1 MGLSNFAPS
10 NDDDSTN
17 KPTGSGG
24 GSGAPNITIVGS
36 STPSVPYHNH
46 TITGGSDI
54 DDMLIN
60 YNEEYKSSAPA
71 LFRDEIVTQT
81 MSIISSSRKPNALL
95 VGPAGVGKTAI
106 VEEIARRI
114 ANQEASVPPQL
125 GNTTIYELPIATL
138 VAGAGIVGELENR
151 ITEIIKFAQD
161 PGNDALLFIDEIHII
176 TDDSNPTYSK
186 IAQILKPALARG
198 YLRVIAATTTG
209 EAKRLDDDPAFKRRF
224 SSVIVDE
231 LTSEQTRSI
240 LDVVL
245 PGMLTHYENK
255 VSVAPDVLDDIVT
268 TADRLMSTGHRPD
281 TAITLLDR
289 ALSHSVISHH
299 AAIQE
304 AFASGNASYAQMLQQ
319 IVQIPL
325 TSKRLNTIAMRLV
338 TGQSQPPQLD
348 VKTLEHELSRLKGQ
362 ENVLPRIVDALRRRE
377 LGIFPQ
383 TRPTSWLF
391 AGASGVG
398 KSETAK
404 IIAKMVTGQKPIL
417 LNMAEFHDAHT
428 INRIIG
434 SPSGYV
440 GSDSA
445 RERPFDTLASNPYRV
460 IVLDEFEKA
469 HMSVQRLFLSALDT
483 GEIQMANGPAVDL
496 SRCIVIATTNAGR
509 QKLSGSRMGFGEEK
523 NTLSKQSLAKE
534 LQKSFDAELLG
545 RFNDLIAFMPLGA
558 NEYAE
563 ILRDEYDRQV
573 ARICA
578 ENPGMSFDPIDDGTI
593 ARLVEETWL
602 VDQGARPAIRSIRS
616 FIEDSLLSSATN

>member
-1 MGLSNFAPS
+1 MGLSNF
-10 NDDDSTN
+10 T
-17 KPTGSGG
+17 PTDIGGG
-24 GSGAPNITIVGS
+24 GSGS
-36 STPSVPYHNH
+36 SGPSVPLSALFGP
-46 TITGGSDI
+46 TLTGGSDI
-54 DDMLIN
+54 NDMLIN
-60 YNEEYKSSAPA
+60 YNETYKSATPA

-114 ANQEASVPPQL
+114 ANKEASVPPQL
-125 GNTTIYELPIATL
+125 ANTTIYELPIATL
-138 VAGAGIVGELENR
+138 VAGAGIVGDLENR

-161 PGNDALLFIDEIHII
+161 ANNDALLFIDEIHLIA
-176 TDDSNPTYSK
+176 DSNNTTYAK
-186 IAQILKPALARG
+186 IAQILKPAMARG
-198 YLRVIAATTTG
+198 YIRVIAATTMG
-209 EAKRLDDDPAFKRRF
+209 EAKKLDDDPAFKRRF

-231 LTSEQTRSI
+231 LTREQTRDI
-240 LDVVL
+240 LDIVL
-245 PGMLTHYENK
+245 PGMLTHYQNK
-255 VSVAPDVLDDIVT
+255 VTVAPDVLDEIVM

-304 AFASGNASYAQMLQQ
+304 ALASGNTTSAQMLQQ
-319 IVQIPL
+319 ITHIPL
-325 TSKRLNTIAMRLV
+325 TAKRLNTIAMLLV
-338 TGQSQPPQLD
+338 TGQSQPPHLD
-348 VKTLEHELSRLKGQ
+348 VTALQTELSRLRGQ
-362 ENVLPRIVDALRRRE
+362 EEVLPRIVDALRRRE
-377 LGIFPQ
+377 LNIFPS

-398 KSETAK
+398 KSETAT
-404 IIAKMVTGQKPIL
+404 IISSMVTGQKPII
-417 LNMAEFHDAHT
+417 LNMAEYHDSAS

-434 SPSGYV
+434 SPTGYV

-445 RERPFDTLASNPYRV
+445 KERPFDTLASNPYRV

-469 HMSVQRLFLSALDT
+469 DMSVQRLFLSALDT

-509 QKLSGSRMGFGEEK
+509 QKLSGSQMGFGDHK
-523 NTLSKQSLAKE
+523 HSVSKQSLTKE

-545 RFNDLIAFMPLGA
+545 RFDDLIAFMPLNA
-558 NEYAE
+558 DDYAQ

-578 ENPGMSFDPIDDGTI
+578 ERPDLGFDPIDDDTI
-593 ARLVEETWL
+593 AQLVDETWL
-602 VDQGARPAIRSIRS
+602 VDQGARPAIRAIRAL
-616 FIEDSLLSSATN
+616 IEDMLLAQVVNS

>member
-1 MGLSNFAPS
+1 MGLSNFTPTDIGGGS
-10 NDDDSTN
+10 NS
-17 KPTGSGG
+17 GSGG
-24 GSGAPNITIVGS
+24 PSIPLS
-36 STPSVPYHNH
+36 SLLNPTL
-46 TITGGSDI
+46 TGGSDI
-54 DDMLIN
+54 NDMLIN
-60 YNEEYKSSAPA
+60 YNETYKSATPA

-114 ANQEASVPPQL
+114 ANKEASVPPQL
-125 GNTTIYELPIATL
+125 ANTTIYELPIATL
-138 VAGAGIVGELENR
+138 VAGAGVVGDLENR

-161 PGNDALLFIDEIHII
+161 ANNDALLFIDEIHLIA
-176 TDDSNPTYSK
+176 DSNNTTYAK
-186 IAQILKPALARG
+186 IAQILKPAMARG
-198 YLRVIAATTTG
+198 YIRVIAATTMG
-209 EAKRLDDDPAFKRRF
+209 EAKKLDDDPAFKRRF

-231 LTSEQTRSI
+231 LTREQTRQI
-240 LDVVL
+240 LDIVL
-245 PGMLTHYENK
+245 PGMLGHYQNK
-255 VSVAPDVLDDIVT
+255 VTVAPDVLDEIVM

-304 AFASGNASYAQMLQQ
+304 ALASGNTTSAQMLQQ
-319 IVQIPL
+319 ITHIPL
-325 TSKRLNTIAMRLV
+325 TAKRLNTIAMLLV
-338 TGQSQPPQLD
+338 TGQSQPPHLD
-348 VKTLEHELSRLKGQ
+348 AQALQTELSRLRGQ
-362 ENVLPRIVDALRRRE
+362 EEVLPRIVDALRRRE
-377 LGIFPQ
+377 LNIFPS

-398 KSETAK
+398 KSETAT
-404 IIAKMVTGQKPIL
+404 IISSMVTGQKPII
-417 LNMAEFHDAHT
+417 LNMAEYHDSAS

-434 SPSGYV
+434 SPTGYV

-445 RERPFDTLASNPYRV
+445 KERPFDTLASNPYRV

-469 HMSVQRLFLSALDT
+469 DMSVQRLFLSALDT

-509 QKLSGSRMGFGEEK
+509 QKLSGSQMGFGDHK
-523 NTLSKQSLAKE
+523 HSMSKQSLTKE

-545 RFNDLIAFMPLGA
+545 RFDDLIAFMPLGA
-558 NEYAE
+558 DDYAQ

-573 ARICA
+573 KRICA
-578 ENPGMSFDPIDDGTI
+578 ERPDLSFDAIDDDTI
-593 ARLVEETWL
+593 ARLVDETWL
-602 VDQGARPAIRSIRS
+602 VDQGARPAIRAIRAL
-616 FIEDSLLSSATN
+616 IEDMLLTQAANS

>member
-1 MGLSNFAPS
+1 MGLSNF
-10 NDDDSTN
+10 T
-17 KPTGSGG
+17 PTDIGGG
-24 GSGAPNITIVGS
+24 GSGS
-36 STPSVPYHNH
+36 SGPSVPLSALFGP
-46 TITGGSDI
+46 TLTGGSDI
-54 DDMLIN
+54 NDMLIN
-60 YNEEYKSSAPA
+60 YNETYKSATPA

-114 ANQEASVPPQL
+114 ANKEASVPPQL
-125 GNTTIYELPIATL
+125 ANTTIYELPIATL
-138 VAGAGIVGELENR
+138 VAGAGVVGDLENR

-161 PGNDALLFIDEIHII
+161 ANNDALLFIDEIHLIA
-176 TDDSNPTYSK
+176 DSNNTTYVK
-186 IAQILKPALARG
+186 IAQILKPAMARG
-198 YLRVIAATTTG
+198 YIRVIAATTMG
-209 EAKRLDDDPAFKRRF
+209 EAKKLDDDPAFKRRF

-231 LTSEQTRSI
+231 LTREQTRDI
-240 LDVVL
+240 LDIVL
-245 PGMLTHYENK
+245 PGMLGHYQNK
-255 VSVAPDVLDDIVT
+255 VTVAPDVLDEIVM

-304 AFASGNASYAQMLQQ
+304 ALASGNTTSAQMLQQ
-319 IVQIPL
+319 ITHIPL
-325 TSKRLNTIAMRLV
+325 TAKRLNTIAMLLV
-338 TGQSQPPQLD
+338 TGQSQPPHLD
-348 VKTLEHELSRLKGQ
+348 AQALQTELSRLRGQ
-362 ENVLPRIVDALRRRE
+362 EEVLPRIVDALRRRE
-377 LGIFPQ
+377 LNIFPS

-398 KSETAK
+398 KSETAT
-404 IIAKMVTGQKPIL
+404 IISSMVTGQKPII
-417 LNMAEFHDAHT
+417 LNMAEYHDSAS

-434 SPSGYV
+434 SPTGYV

-445 RERPFDTLASNPYRV
+445 KERPFDTLASNPYRV

-469 HMSVQRLFLSALDT
+469 DMSVQRLFLSALDT

-509 QKLSGSRMGFGEEK
+509 QKLSGSQMGFGDHK
-523 NTLSKQSLAKE
+523 HSVSKQSLTKE

-545 RFNDLIAFMPLGA
+545 RFDDLIAFMPLGA
-558 NEYAE
+558 DDYAQ

-573 ARICA
+573 KRICT
-578 ENPGMSFDPIDDGTI
+578 ERPDLNFDPIDDDTI
-593 ARLVEETWL
+593 ARLVDETWL
-602 VDQGARPAIRSIRS
+602 VDQGARPAIRAIRAL
-616 FIEDSLLSSATN
+616 IEDMLLAQAANS

>member
-1 MGLSNFAPS
+1 MGLSNFTPTDIGGGS
-10 NDDDSTN
+10 NS
-17 KPTGSGG
+17 GSGG
-24 GSGAPNITIVGS
+24 PSIPLS
-36 STPSVPYHNH
+36 SLLNPTL
-46 TITGGSDI
+46 TGGSDI
-54 DDMLIN
+54 NDMLIN
-60 YNEEYKSSAPA
+60 YNETYKSATPA

-114 ANQEASVPPQL
+114 ANKEASVPPQL
-125 GNTTIYELPIATL
+125 ANTTIYELPIATL
-138 VAGAGIVGELENR
+138 VAGAGVVGDLENR

-161 PGNDALLFIDEIHII
+161 ANNDALLFIDEIHLIA
-176 TDDSNPTYSK
+176 DSNNTTYAK
-186 IAQILKPALARG
+186 IAQILKPAMARG
-198 YLRVIAATTTG
+198 YIRVIAATTMG
-209 EAKRLDDDPAFKRRF
+209 EAKKLDDDPAFKRRF

-231 LTSEQTRSI
+231 LTREQTRQI
-240 LDVVL
+240 LDIVL
-245 PGMLTHYENK
+245 PGMLGHYQNK
-255 VSVAPDVLDDIVT
+255 VTVAPDVLDEIVM

-304 AFASGNASYAQMLQQ
+304 ALASGNTTSAQMLQQ
-319 IVQIPL
+319 ITHIPL
-325 TSKRLNTIAMRLV
+325 TAKRLNTIAMLLV
-338 TGQSQPPQLD
+338 TGQSQPPHLD
-348 VKTLEHELSRLKGQ
+348 AQALQTELSRLRGQ
-362 ENVLPRIVDALRRRE
+362 EEVLPRIVDALRRRE
-377 LGIFPQ
+377 LNIFPS

-398 KSETAK
+398 KSETAT
-404 IIAKMVTGQKPIL
+404 IISSMVTGQKPII
-417 LNMAEFHDAHT
+417 LNMAEYHDSAS

-434 SPSGYV
+434 SPTGYV

-445 RERPFDTLASNPYRV
+445 KERPFDTLASNPYRV

-469 HMSVQRLFLSALDT
+469 DMSVQRLFLSALDT

-509 QKLSGSRMGFGEEK
+509 QKLSGSQMGFGDHK
-523 NTLSKQSLAKE
+523 HSVSKQSLTKE

-545 RFNDLIAFMPLGA
+545 RFDDLIAFMPLGA
-558 NEYAE
+558 DDYAQ

-573 ARICA
+573 KRICT
-578 ENPGMSFDPIDDGTI
+578 ERPDLSFDAIDDDTI
-593 ARLVEETWL
+593 ARLVDETWL
-602 VDQGARPAIRSIRS
+602 VDQGARPAIRAIRAL
-616 FIEDSLLSSATN
+616 IEDMLLAQATN

>member
-1 MGLSNFAPS
+1 MGLSNF
-10 NDDDSTN
+10 T
-17 KPTGSGG
+17 PTDIGG
-24 GSGAPNITIVGS
+24 GSGS
-36 STPSVPYHNH
+36 SGPSVPLSALFGP
-46 TITGGSDI
+46 TLTGGSDI
-54 DDMLIN
+54 NDMLIN
-60 YNEEYKSSAPA
+60 YNETYKSATPA

-114 ANQEASVPPQL
+114 ANKEASVPPQL
-125 GNTTIYELPIATL
+125 ANTTIYELPIATL
-138 VAGAGIVGELENR
+138 VAGAGVVGDLENR

-161 PGNDALLFIDEIHII
+161 ANNDALLFIDEIHLIA
-176 TDDSNPTYSK
+176 DSNNTTYAK
-186 IAQILKPALARG
+186 IAQILKPAMARG
-198 YLRVIAATTTG
+198 YIRVIAATTMG
-209 EAKRLDDDPAFKRRF
+209 EAKKLDDDPAFKRRF

-231 LTSEQTRSI
+231 LTREQTRDI
-240 LDVVL
+240 LDIVL
-245 PGMLTHYENK
+245 PGMLGHYQNK
-255 VSVAPDVLDDIVT
+255 VTVAPDVLDEIVM

-304 AFASGNASYAQMLQQ
+304 ALASGNTTSAQMLQQ
-319 IVQIPL
+319 ITHIPL
-325 TSKRLNTIAMRLV
+325 TAKRLNTIAMLLV
-338 TGQSQPPQLD
+338 TGQSQPPHLD
-348 VKTLEHELSRLKGQ
+348 VTALQTELSRLRGQ
-362 ENVLPRIVDALRRRE
+362 EEVLPRIVDALRRRE
-377 LGIFPQ
+377 LNIFPS

-398 KSETAK
+398 KSETAT
-404 IIAKMVTGQKPIL
+404 IISSMVTGQKPII
-417 LNMAEFHDAHT
+417 LNMAEYHDSAS

-434 SPSGYV
+434 SPTGYV

-445 RERPFDTLASNPYRV
+445 KERPFDTLASNPYRV

-469 HMSVQRLFLSALDT
+469 DMSVQRLFLSALDT

-509 QKLSGSRMGFGEEK
+509 QKLSGSQMGFGDHK
-523 NTLSKQSLAKE
+523 HSMSKQSLTKE

-545 RFNDLIAFMPLGA
+545 RFDDLIAFMPLGA
-558 NEYAE
+558 DDYAQ

-573 ARICA
+573 KRICA
-578 ENPGMSFDPIDDGTI
+578 ERPDLSFDPIDDDTI
-593 ARLVEETWL
+593 ARLVDETWL
-602 VDQGARPAIRSIRS
+602 VDQGARPAIRAIRAL
-616 FIEDSLLSSATN
+616 IEDMMLAQAANS

>member
-1 MGLSNFAPS
+1 MGLSNF
-10 NDDDSTN
+10 T
-17 KPTGSGG
+17 PTDIGG
-24 GSGAPNITIVGS
+24 GSGS
-36 STPSVPYHNH
+36 SGGPSIPLSALLGP
-46 TITGGSDI
+46 TLTGGSDI
-54 DDMLIN
+54 NDMLIN
-60 YNEEYKSSAPA
+60 YNETYKSATPA

-114 ANQEASVPPQL
+114 ANKEASVPPQL
-125 GNTTIYELPIATL
+125 ANTTIYELPIATL
-138 VAGAGIVGELENR
+138 VAGAGVVGDLENR

-161 PGNDALLFIDEIHII
+161 ANNDALLFIDEIHLIA
-176 TDDSNPTYSK
+176 DSNNTTYAK
-186 IAQILKPALARG
+186 IAQILKPAMARG
-198 YLRVIAATTTG
+198 YIRVIAATTMG
-209 EAKRLDDDPAFKRRF
+209 EAKKLDDDPAFKRRF

-231 LTSEQTRSI
+231 LTREQTREI
-240 LDVVL
+240 LDIVL
-245 PGMLTHYENK
+245 PGMLTHYQNK
-255 VSVAPDVLDDIVT
+255 VTVAPDVLDEIVM

-304 AFASGNASYAQMLQQ
+304 ALASGNTTSAQMLQQ
-319 IVQIPL
+319 ITHIPL
-325 TSKRLNTIAMRLV
+325 TAKRLNTIAMLLV
-338 TGQSQPPQLD
+338 TGQSQPPHLD
-348 VKTLEHELSRLKGQ
+348 VTALQTELSRLRGQ
-362 ENVLPRIVDALRRRE
+362 EEVLPRIVDALRRRE
-377 LGIFPQ
+377 LNIFPS

-398 KSETAK
+398 KSETAT
-404 IIAKMVTGQKPIL
+404 IISSMVTRQKPII
-417 LNMAEFHDAHT
+417 LNMAEYHDSAS

-434 SPSGYV
+434 SPTGYV

-445 RERPFDTLASNPYRV
+445 KERPFDTLASNPYRV

-469 HMSVQRLFLSALDT
+469 DMSVQRLFLSALDT

-509 QKLSGSRMGFGEEK
+509 QKLSGSQMGFGDHK
-523 NTLSKQSLAKE
+523 HSMSKQSLTKE

-545 RFNDLIAFMPLGA
+545 RFDDLIAFMPLGA
-558 NEYAE
+558 DDYAQ

-573 ARICA
+573 KRIRA
-578 ENPGMSFDPIDDGTI
+578 ERPDLSFDAIDDDTI
-593 ARLVEETWL
+593 AQLVDETWL
-602 VDQGARPAIRSIRS
+602 VDQGARPAIRAIRAL
-616 FIEDSLLSSATN
+616 IEDMLLAQAANS

>member
-1 MGLSNFAPS
+1 MGLSNF
-10 NDDDSTN
+10 T
-17 KPTGSGG
+17 PTDIGGG
-24 GSGAPNITIVGS
+24 GSGS
-36 STPSVPYHNH
+36 SGPSVPLSALFGP
-46 TITGGSDI
+46 TLTGGSDI
-54 DDMLIN
+54 NDMLIN
-60 YNEEYKSSAPA
+60 YNETYKSATPA

-114 ANQEASVPPQL
+114 ANKEASVPPQL
-125 GNTTIYELPIATL
+125 ANTTIYELPIATL
-138 VAGAGIVGELENR
+138 VAGAGVVGDLENR

-161 PGNDALLFIDEIHII
+161 ANNDALLFIDEIHLIA
-176 TDDSNPTYSK
+176 DSNNTTYAK
-186 IAQILKPALARG
+186 IAQILKPAMARG
-198 YLRVIAATTTG
+198 YIRVIAATTMG
-209 EAKRLDDDPAFKRRF
+209 EAKKLDDDPAFKRRF

-231 LTSEQTRSI
+231 LTREQTRDI
-240 LDVVL
+240 LDIVL
-245 PGMLTHYENK
+245 PGMLTHYQNK
-255 VSVAPDVLDDIVT
+255 VTVAPDVLDEIVM

-304 AFASGNASYAQMLQQ
+304 ALASGNTTSAQMLQQ
-319 IVQIPL
+319 ITHIPL
-325 TSKRLNTIAMRLV
+325 TAKRLNTIAMLLV
-338 TGQSQPPQLD
+338 TGQSQPPHLD
-348 VKTLEHELSRLKGQ
+348 VTALQTELSRLRGQ
-362 ENVLPRIVDALRRRE
+362 EEVLPRIVDALRRRE
-377 LGIFPQ
+377 LNIFPS

-398 KSETAK
+398 KSETAT
-404 IIAKMVTGQKPIL
+404 IISSMVTGQKPII
-417 LNMAEFHDAHT
+417 LNMAEYHDSAS

-434 SPSGYV
+434 SPTGYV

-445 RERPFDTLASNPYRV
+445 KERPFDTLASNPYRV

-469 HMSVQRLFLSALDT
+469 DMSVQRLFLSALDT

-509 QKLSGSRMGFGEEK
+509 QKLSGSQMGFGDHK
-523 NTLSKQSLAKE
+523 HSVSKQSLTKE

-545 RFNDLIAFMPLGA
+545 RFDDLIAFMPLGA
-558 NEYAE
+558 DDYAQ

-573 ARICA
+573 KRICT
-578 ENPGMSFDPIDDGTI
+578 ERPDLSFDAIDDDTI
-593 ARLVEETWL
+593 NRLVDQTWL
-602 VDQGARPAIRSIRS
+602 VDQGARPAIRAIRAL
-616 FIEDSLLSSATN
+616 IEDMLLAQTANS

>member
-1 MGLSNFAPS
+1 MGLSNF
-10 NDDDSTN
+10 T
-17 KPTGSGG
+17 PTDIGGG
-24 GSGAPNITIVGS
+24 GSGS
-36 STPSVPYHNH
+36 SGPSVPLSALFGP
-46 TITGGSDI
+46 TLTGGSDI
-54 DDMLIN
+54 NDMLID
-60 YNEEYKSSAPA
+60 YNETYKSATPA

-114 ANQEASVPPQL
+114 ANKEASVPPQL
-125 GNTTIYELPIATL
+125 ANTTIYELPIATL
-138 VAGAGIVGELENR
+138 VAGAGVVGDLENR

-161 PGNDALLFIDEIHII
+161 ANNDALLFIDEIHLIA
-176 TDDSNPTYSK
+176 DSNNTTYAK
-186 IAQILKPALARG
+186 IAQILKPAMARG
-198 YLRVIAATTTG
+198 YIRVIAATTMG
-209 EAKRLDDDPAFKRRF
+209 EAKKLDDDPAFKRRF

-231 LTSEQTRSI
+231 LTREQTREI
-240 LDVVL
+240 LDIVL
-245 PGMLTHYENK
+245 PGMLSHYQNK
-255 VSVAPDVLDDIVT
+255 VTVAPDVLDDIVM

-304 AFASGNASYAQMLQQ
+304 ALASGNTTSAQMLQQ
-319 IVQIPL
+319 ITHIPL
-325 TSKRLNTIAMRLV
+325 TAKRLNTIAMLLV
-338 TGQSQPPQLD
+338 TGQSQPPHLD
-348 VKTLEHELSRLKGQ
+348 VQALQTELSRLRGQ
-362 ENVLPRIVDALRRRE
+362 EEVLPRIVDALRRRE
-377 LGIFPQ
+377 LNIFPS

-398 KSETAK
+398 KSETAT
-404 IIAKMVTGQKPIL
+404 IISSMVTGQKPII
-417 LNMAEFHDAHT
+417 LNMAEYHDSAS

-434 SPSGYV
+434 SPTGYV

-445 RERPFDTLASNPYRV
+445 KERPFDTLASNPYRV

-469 HMSVQRLFLSALDT
+469 DMSVQRLFLSALDT

-509 QKLSGSRMGFGEEK
+509 QKLSGSQMGFGDHK
-523 NTLSKQSLAKE
+523 HSVSKQSLTKE

-545 RFNDLIAFMPLGA
+545 RFDDLIAFMPLGA
-558 NEYAE
+558 DDYAQ

-578 ENPGMSFDPIDDGTI
+578 ERPDLSFDPIDDDTI
-593 ARLVEETWL
+593 ARLVDETWL
-602 VDQGARPAIRSIRS
+602 VDQGARPAIRAIRAL
-616 FIEDSLLSSATN
+616 IEDMLLAQAANS

>member
-1 MGLSNFAPS
+1 MGLSNFTPTDIGGGS
-10 NDDDSTN
+10 NS
-17 KPTGSGG
+17 GSGG
-24 GSGAPNITIVGS
+24 PSIPLS
-36 STPSVPYHNH
+36 SLLNPTL
-46 TITGGSDI
+46 TGGSDI
-54 DDMLIN
+54 NDMLIN
-60 YNEEYKSSAPA
+60 YNETYKSATPA

-114 ANQEASVPPQL
+114 ANKEASVPPQL
-125 GNTTIYELPIATL
+125 ANTTIYELPIATL
-138 VAGAGIVGELENR
+138 VAGAGVVGDLENR

-161 PGNDALLFIDEIHII
+161 ANNDALLFIDEIHLIA
-176 TDDSNPTYSK
+176 DSNNTTYAK
-186 IAQILKPALARG
+186 IAQILKPAMARG
-198 YLRVIAATTTG
+198 YIRVIAATTMG
-209 EAKRLDDDPAFKRRF
+209 EAKKLDDDPAFKRRF

-231 LTSEQTRSI
+231 LTREQTRQI
-240 LDVVL
+240 LDIVL
-245 PGMLTHYENK
+245 PGMLGHYQNK
-255 VSVAPDVLDDIVT
+255 VTVAPDVLDEIVM

-304 AFASGNASYAQMLQQ
+304 ALASGNTTSAQMLQQ
-319 IVQIPL
+319 ITHIPL
-325 TSKRLNTIAMRLV
+325 TAKRLNTIAMLLI
-338 TGQSQPPQLD
+338 TGQSQPPHLD
-348 VKTLEHELSRLKGQ
+348 VTALQTELSRLRGQ
-362 ENVLPRIVDALRRRE
+362 EEVLPRIVDALRRRE
-377 LGIFPQ
+377 LNIFPS

-398 KSETAK
+398 KSETAT
-404 IIAKMVTGQKPIL
+404 IISSMVTGQKPII
-417 LNMAEFHDAHT
+417 LNMAEYHDSAS

-434 SPSGYV
+434 SPTGYV

-445 RERPFDTLASNPYRV
+445 KERPFDTLASNPYRV

-469 HMSVQRLFLSALDT
+469 DMSVQRLFLSALDT

-509 QKLSGSRMGFGEEK
+509 QKLSGSQMGFGDHK
-523 NTLSKQSLAKE
+523 HSMSKQSLTKE

-545 RFNDLIAFMPLGA
+545 RFDDLIAFMPLGA
-558 NEYAE
+558 DDYAQ

-573 ARICA
+573 KRICT
-578 ENPGMSFDPIDDGTI
+578 ERPDLSFDPIDDDTI
-593 ARLVEETWL
+593 NRLVDETWL
-602 VDQGARPAIRSIRS
+602 VDQGARPAIRAIRAL
-616 FIEDSLLSSATN
+616 IEDMLLAQAANS

>member
-1 MGLSNFAPS
+1 MGLSNF
-10 NDDDSTN
+10 T
-17 KPTGSGG
+17 PTDIGGG
-24 GSGAPNITIVGS
+24 GSGS
-36 STPSVPYHNH
+36 SGPSVPLSALFGPLL
-46 TITGGSDI
+46 TGGSDI
-54 DDMLIN
+54 NDMLIN
-60 YNEEYKSSAPA
+60 YNETYKSATPA

-114 ANQEASVPPQL
+114 ANKEASVPPQL
-125 GNTTIYELPIATL
+125 ANTTIYELPIATL
-138 VAGAGIVGELENR
+138 VAGAGVVGDLENR

-161 PGNDALLFIDEIHII
+161 ANNDALLFIDEIHLIA
-176 TDDSNPTYSK
+176 DSNNTTYAK
-186 IAQILKPALARG
+186 IAQILKPAMARG
-198 YLRVIAATTTG
+198 YIRVIAATTMG
-209 EAKRLDDDPAFKRRF
+209 EAKKLDDDPAFKRRF

-231 LTSEQTRSI
+231 LTREQTRDI
-240 LDVVL
+240 LDIVL
-245 PGMLTHYENK
+245 PGMLTHYQNK
-255 VSVAPDVLDDIVT
+255 VTVAPDVLDDIVM

-304 AFASGNASYAQMLQQ
+304 ALASGNTTSAQMLQQ
-319 IVQIPL
+319 ITHIPL
-325 TSKRLNTIAMRLV
+325 TAKRLNTIAMLLV
-338 TGQSQPPQLD
+338 TGQSQPPHLD
-348 VKTLEHELSRLKGQ
+348 VTALQTELSRLRGQ
-362 ENVLPRIVDALRRRE
+362 EEVLPRIVDALRRRE
-377 LGIFPQ
+377 LNIFPS

-398 KSETAK
+398 KSETAT
-404 IIAKMVTGQKPIL
+404 IISSMVTGQKPII
-417 LNMAEFHDAHT
+417 LNMAEYHDSAS

-434 SPSGYV
+434 SPTGYV

-445 RERPFDTLASNPYRV
+445 KERPFDTLASNPYRV

-469 HMSVQRLFLSALDT
+469 DMSVQRLFLSALDT

-509 QKLSGSRMGFGEEK
+509 QKLSGSQMGFGDHK
-523 NTLSKQSLAKE
+523 HSVSKQSLTKE

-545 RFNDLIAFMPLGA
+545 RFDDLIAFMPLGA
-558 NEYAE
+558 DDYAQ

-573 ARICA
+573 KRICA
-578 ENPGMSFDPIDDGTI
+578 ERPDLSFDPIDDDTI
-593 ARLVEETWL
+593 ARLVDETWL
-602 VDQGARPAIRSIRS
+602 VDQGARPAIRAIRAL
-616 FIEDSLLSSATN
+616 IEDMLLAQAANS

>member
-1 MGLSNFAPS
+1 MGLSNFTPTDIGGGS
-10 NDDDSTN
+10 NS
-17 KPTGSGG
+17 GSGG
-24 GSGAPNITIVGS
+24 PSIPLSSLPNPTL
-36 STPSVPYHNH
+36 
-46 TITGGSDI
+46 TGGSDI
-54 DDMLIN
+54 NDMLIN
-60 YNEEYKSSAPA
+60 YNETYKSATPA

-114 ANQEASVPPQL
+114 ANKEASVPPQL
-125 GNTTIYELPIATL
+125 ANTTIYELPIATL
-138 VAGAGIVGELENR
+138 VAGAGVVGDLENR

-161 PGNDALLFIDEIHII
+161 ANNDALLFIDEIHLIA
-176 TDDSNPTYSK
+176 DSNNTTYAK
-186 IAQILKPALARG
+186 IAQILKPAMARG
-198 YLRVIAATTTG
+198 YIRVIAATTMG
-209 EAKRLDDDPAFKRRF
+209 EAKKLDDDPAFKRRF

-231 LTSEQTRSI
+231 LTREQTRDI
-240 LDVVL
+240 LDIVL
-245 PGMLTHYENK
+245 PGMLGHYQNK
-255 VSVAPDVLDDIVT
+255 VTVAPDVLDEIVM

-304 AFASGNASYAQMLQQ
+304 ALASGNTTSAQMLQQ
-319 IVQIPL
+319 ITHIPL
-325 TSKRLNTIAMRLV
+325 TAKRLNTIAMLLV
-338 TGQSQPPQLD
+338 TGQSQPPHLD
-348 VKTLEHELSRLKGQ
+348 VTALQTELSRLRGQ
-362 ENVLPRIVDALRRRE
+362 EEVLPRIVDALRRRE
-377 LGIFPQ
+377 LNIFPS

-398 KSETAK
+398 KSETAT
-404 IIAKMVTGQKPIL
+404 IISSMVTGQKPII
-417 LNMAEFHDAHT
+417 LNMAEYHDSAS

-434 SPSGYV
+434 SPTGYV

-445 RERPFDTLASNPYRV
+445 KERPFDTLASNPYRV

-469 HMSVQRLFLSALDT
+469 DMSVQRLFLSALDT

-509 QKLSGSRMGFGEEK
+509 QKLSGSQMGFGDHK
-523 NTLSKQSLAKE
+523 HSMSKQSLTKE

-545 RFNDLIAFMPLGA
+545 RFDDLIAFMPLGA
-558 NEYAE
+558 DDYAQ

-573 ARICA
+573 KRICA
-578 ENPGMSFDPIDDGTI
+578 ERPDLSFDQIDDDTI
-593 ARLVEETWL
+593 ARLVDETWL
-602 VDQGARPAIRSIRS
+602 VDQGARPAIRAIRAL
-616 FIEDSLLSSATN
+616 IEDTLLAQAAN

>member
-1 MGLSNFAPS
+1 MGLSNF
-10 NDDDSTN
+10 T
-17 KPTGSGG
+17 PTDIGGG
-24 GSGAPNITIVGS
+24 GSGS
-36 STPSVPYHNH
+36 SGPSVPLSALFGP
-46 TITGGSDI
+46 TLTGGSDI
-54 DDMLIN
+54 NDMLIN
-60 YNEEYKSSAPA
+60 YNETYKSATPA

-114 ANQEASVPPQL
+114 ANKEASVPPQL
-125 GNTTIYELPIATL
+125 ANTTIYELPIATL
-138 VAGAGIVGELENR
+138 VAGAGVVGDLENR

-161 PGNDALLFIDEIHII
+161 ANNDALLFIDEIHLIA
-176 TDDSNPTYSK
+176 DSNNTTYAK
-186 IAQILKPALARG
+186 IAQILKPAMARG
-198 YLRVIAATTTG
+198 YIRVIAATTMG
-209 EAKRLDDDPAFKRRF
+209 EAKKLDDDPAFKRRF

-231 LTSEQTRSI
+231 LTREQTRQI
-240 LDVVL
+240 LDIVL
-245 PGMLTHYENK
+245 PGMLGHYQNK
-255 VSVAPDVLDDIVT
+255 VTVAPDVLDDIVM

-304 AFASGNASYAQMLQQ
+304 ALASGNTTSAQMLQQ
-319 IVQIPL
+319 ITHIPL
-325 TSKRLNTIAMRLV
+325 TAKRLNTIAMLLV
-338 TGQSQPPQLD
+338 TGQSQPPHLD
-348 VKTLEHELSRLKGQ
+348 ATALQTELSRLRGQ
-362 ENVLPRIVDALRRRE
+362 EEVLPRIVDALRRRE
-377 LGIFPQ
+377 LNIFPS

-398 KSETAK
+398 KSETAT
-404 IIAKMVTGQKPIL
+404 IISSMVTGQKPII
-417 LNMAEFHDAHT
+417 LNMAEYHDSAS

-434 SPSGYV
+434 SPTGYV

-445 RERPFDTLASNPYRV
+445 KERPFDTLASNPYRV

-469 HMSVQRLFLSALDT
+469 DMSVQRLFLSALDT

-509 QKLSGSRMGFGEEK
+509 QKLSGSQMGFGDHK
-523 NTLSKQSLAKE
+523 HSMSKQSLTKE

-545 RFNDLIAFMPLGA
+545 RFDDLIAFMPLGA
-558 NEYAE
+558 DDYAQ
-563 ILRDEYDRQV
+563 ILRDEYNRQV

-578 ENPGMSFDPIDDGTI
+578 ERPDLSFDPIDDDTI
-593 ARLVEETWL
+593 ARLVDETWL
-602 VDQGARPAIRSIRS
+602 VDQGARPAIRAIRAL
-616 FIEDSLLSSATN
+616 IEDMLLNGATN

>member
-1 MGLSNFAPS
+1 MGLSNF
-10 NDDDSTN
+10 T
-17 KPTGSGG
+17 PTDIGGG
-24 GSGAPNITIVGS
+24 GSGS
-36 STPSVPYHNH
+36 SGPSVPLSALFGP
-46 TITGGSDI
+46 TLTGGSDI
-54 DDMLIN
+54 NDMLIN
-60 YNEEYKSSAPA
+60 YNETYKSATPA

-125 GNTTIYELPIATL
+125 ANTTIYELPIATL
-138 VAGAGIVGELENR
+138 VAGAGVVGDLENR

-161 PGNDALLFIDEIHII
+161 ANNDALLFIDEIHLIA
-176 TDDSNPTYSK
+176 DSNNTTYAK
-186 IAQILKPALARG
+186 IAQILKPAMARG
-198 YLRVIAATTTG
+198 YIRVIAATTMG
-209 EAKRLDDDPAFKRRF
+209 EAKKLDDDPAFKRRF

-231 LTSEQTRSI
+231 LTREQTRDI
-240 LDVVL
+240 LDIVL
-245 PGMLTHYENK
+245 PGMLSHYQNK
-255 VSVAPDVLDDIVT
+255 VTVAPDVLDEIVM

-304 AFASGNASYAQMLQQ
+304 ALASGNTTSAQMLQQ
-319 IVQIPL
+319 ITHIPL
-325 TSKRLNTIAMRLV
+325 TAKRLNTIAMLLV
-338 TGQSQPPQLD
+338 TGQSQPPHLD
-348 VKTLEHELSRLKGQ
+348 AQALQTELSRLRGQ
-362 ENVLPRIVDALRRRE
+362 EEVLPRIVDALRRRE
-377 LGIFPQ
+377 LNIFPS

-398 KSETAK
+398 KSETAT
-404 IIAKMVTGQKPIL
+404 IISSMVTGQKPII
-417 LNMAEFHDAHT
+417 LNMAEYHDSAS

-434 SPSGYV
+434 SPTGYV

-445 RERPFDTLASNPYRV
+445 KERPFDTLASNPYRV

-469 HMSVQRLFLSALDT
+469 DMSVQRLFLSALDT

-509 QKLSGSRMGFGEEK
+509 QKLSGSQMGFGDHK
-523 NTLSKQSLAKE
+523 HSVSKQSLTKE

-545 RFNDLIAFMPLGA
+545 RFDDLIAFMPLGA
-558 NEYAE
+558 DDYAQ

-573 ARICA
+573 KRICA
-578 ENPGMSFDPIDDGTI
+578 ERPDLSFDPIDDDTI
-593 ARLVEETWL
+593 ARLVDETWL
-602 VDQGARPAIRSIRS
+602 VDQGARPAIRAIRAL
-616 FIEDSLLSSATN
+616 IEDTLLAQAANS

>member
-1 MGLSNFAPS
+1 MGLSNF
-10 NDDDSTN
+10 T
-17 KPTGSGG
+17 PTDIGSGG
-24 GSGAPNITIVGS
+24 SGS
-36 STPSVPYHNH
+36 SGPSIPLSALLNPPL
-46 TITGGSDI
+46 TGGSDI
-54 DDMLIN
+54 NDMLIN
-60 YNEEYKSSAPA
+60 YNETYKSATPA

-114 ANQEASVPPQL
+114 ANKEASVPPQL
-125 GNTTIYELPIATL
+125 ANTTIYELPIATL
-138 VAGAGIVGELENR
+138 VAGAGVVGDLENR

-161 PGNDALLFIDEIHII
+161 ANNDALLFIDEIHLIA
-176 TDDSNPTYSK
+176 DSNNTTYAK
-186 IAQILKPALARG
+186 IAQILKPAMARG
-198 YLRVIAATTTG
+198 YIRVIAATTMG
-209 EAKRLDDDPAFKRRF
+209 EAKKLDDDPAFKRRF

-231 LTSEQTRSI
+231 LTREQTRDI
-240 LDVVL
+240 LDIVL
-245 PGMLTHYENK
+245 PGMLGHYQNK
-255 VSVAPDVLDDIVT
+255 VTVAPDVLDEIVM

-304 AFASGNASYAQMLQQ
+304 ALASGNTTSAQMLQQ
-319 IVQIPL
+319 ITHIPL
-325 TSKRLNTIAMRLV
+325 TAKRLNTIAMLLV
-338 TGQSQPPQLD
+338 TGQSQPPHLD
-348 VKTLEHELSRLKGQ
+348 VTALQTELSRLRGQ
-362 ENVLPRIVDALRRRE
+362 EEVLPRIVDALRRRE
-377 LGIFPQ
+377 LNIFPS

-398 KSETAK
+398 KSETAT
-404 IIAKMVTGQKPIL
+404 IISSMVTGQKPII
-417 LNMAEFHDAHT
+417 LNMAEYHDSAS

-434 SPSGYV
+434 SPTGYV

-445 RERPFDTLASNPYRV
+445 KERPFDTLASNPYRV

-469 HMSVQRLFLSALDT
+469 DMSVQRLFLSALDT

-509 QKLSGSRMGFGEEK
+509 QKLSGSQMGFGDHK
-523 NTLSKQSLAKE
+523 HSMSKQSLTKE

-545 RFNDLIAFMPLGA
+545 RFDDLIAFMPLGA
-558 NEYAE
+558 DDYAQ

-573 ARICA
+573 ARICT
-578 ENPGMSFDPIDDGTI
+578 ERPDLSFDPIDDDTI
-593 ARLVEETWL
+593 ARLVDETWL
-602 VDQGARPAIRSIRS
+602 VDQGARPAIRAIRAL
-616 FIEDSLLSSATN
+616 IEDMLLAQAANS

>member
-1 MGLSNFAPS
+1 MGLSNF
-10 NDDDSTN
+10 T
-17 KPTGSGG
+17 PTDIGG
-24 GSGAPNITIVGS
+24 GSGS
-36 STPSVPYHNH
+36 SGGPSIPLSALLGP
-46 TITGGSDI
+46 TLTGGSDI
-54 DDMLIN
+54 NDMLIN
-60 YNEEYKSSAPA
+60 YNETYKSATPA

-114 ANQEASVPPQL
+114 ANKEASVPPQL
-125 GNTTIYELPIATL
+125 ANTTIYELPIATL
-138 VAGAGIVGELENR
+138 VAGAGVVGDLENR

-161 PGNDALLFIDEIHII
+161 ANNDALLFIDEIHLIA
-176 TDDSNPTYSK
+176 DSNNTTYAK
-186 IAQILKPALARG
+186 IAQILKPAMARG
-198 YLRVIAATTTG
+198 YIRVIAATTMG
-209 EAKRLDDDPAFKRRF
+209 EAKKLDDDPAFKRRF

-231 LTSEQTRSI
+231 LTREQTRDI
-240 LDVVL
+240 LDIVL
-245 PGMLTHYENK
+245 PVMLNHYQNK
-255 VSVAPDVLDDIVT
+255 VTVAPDVLDEIVM

-304 AFASGNASYAQMLQQ
+304 ALASGNTTSAQMLQQ
-319 IVQIPL
+319 ITHIPL
-325 TSKRLNTIAMRLV
+325 TAKRLNTIAMLLV
-338 TGQSQPPQLD
+338 TGQSQPPHLD
-348 VKTLEHELSRLKGQ
+348 VTALQTELSRLRGQ
-362 ENVLPRIVDALRRRE
+362 EEVLPRIVDALRRRE
-377 LGIFPQ
+377 LNVFPS

-398 KSETAK
+398 KSETAT
-404 IIAKMVTGQKPIL
+404 IISSMVTGQKPII
-417 LNMAEFHDAHT
+417 LNMAEYHDSAS

-434 SPSGYV
+434 SPTGYV

-445 RERPFDTLASNPYRV
+445 KERPFDTLASNPYRV

-469 HMSVQRLFLSALDT
+469 DMSVQRLFLSALDT

-509 QKLSGSRMGFGEEK
+509 QKLSGSQMGFGDHK
-523 NTLSKQSLAKE
+523 HSVSKQSLTKE

-545 RFNDLIAFMPLGA
+545 RFDDLIAFMPLGA
-558 NEYAE
+558 DDYAQ

-573 ARICA
+573 KRICA
-578 ENPGMSFDPIDDGTI
+578 ERPDLSFDPIDDDTI
-593 ARLVEETWL
+593 AQLVDETWL
-602 VDQGARPAIRSIRS
+602 VDQGARPAIRAIRAL
-616 FIEDSLLSSATN
+616 IEDMLLTQAANS

>member
-1 MGLSNFAPS
+1 MGLSNFTPTDIGGGS
-10 NDDDSTN
+10 NS
-17 KPTGSGG
+17 GSGG
-24 GSGAPNITIVGS
+24 PSIPLS
-36 STPSVPYHNH
+36 SLLNPTL
-46 TITGGSDI
+46 TGGSDI
-54 DDMLIN
+54 NDMLIN
-60 YNEEYKSSAPA
+60 YNETYKSATPA

-114 ANQEASVPPQL
+114 ANKEASVPPQL
-125 GNTTIYELPIATL
+125 ANTTIYELPIATL
-138 VAGAGIVGELENR
+138 VAGAGVVGDLENR

-161 PGNDALLFIDEIHII
+161 VNNDALLFIDEIHLIA
-176 TDDSNPTYSK
+176 DSNNTTYAK
-186 IAQILKPALARG
+186 IAQILKPAMARG
-198 YLRVIAATTTG
+198 YIRVIAATTMG
-209 EAKRLDDDPAFKRRF
+209 EAKKLDDDPAFKRRF

-231 LTSEQTRSI
+231 LTREQTRQI
-240 LDVVL
+240 LDIVL
-245 PGMLTHYENK
+245 PGMLGHYQNK
-255 VSVAPDVLDDIVT
+255 VTVAPDVLDEIVM

-304 AFASGNASYAQMLQQ
+304 ALASGNTTSAQMLQQ
-319 IVQIPL
+319 ITHIPL
-325 TSKRLNTIAMRLV
+325 TAKRLNTIAMLLV
-338 TGQSQPPQLD
+338 TGQSQPPHLD
-348 VKTLEHELSRLKGQ
+348 VTALQTELSRLRGQ
-362 ENVLPRIVDALRRRE
+362 EEVLPRIVDALRRRE
-377 LGIFPQ
+377 LNVFPS

-398 KSETAK
+398 KSETAT
-404 IIAKMVTGQKPIL
+404 IISSMVTGQKPII
-417 LNMAEFHDAHT
+417 LNMAEYHDSAS

-434 SPSGYV
+434 SPTGYV

-445 RERPFDTLASNPYRV
+445 KERPFDTLASNPYRV

-469 HMSVQRLFLSALDT
+469 DMSVQRLFLSALDT

-509 QKLSGSRMGFGEEK
+509 QKLSGSQMGFGDHK
-523 NTLSKQSLAKE
+523 HSVSKQSLTKE

-545 RFNDLIAFMPLGA
+545 RFDDLIAFMPLGA
-558 NEYAE
+558 DDYAQ

-573 ARICA
+573 KRICA
-578 ENPGMSFDPIDDGTI
+578 ERPDLSFDPIDDDTI
-593 ARLVEETWL
+593 ARLVDETWL
-602 VDQGARPAIRSIRS
+602 VDQGARPAIRAIRAL
-616 FIEDSLLSSATN
+616 IEDMLLAQAANS

>member
-1 MGLSNFAPS
+1 MGLSNF
-10 NDDDSTN
+10 T
-17 KPTGSGG
+17 PTDIG
-24 GSGAPNITIVGS
+24 GSGSGS
-36 STPSVPYHNH
+36 SGPSVPLSALFGP
-46 TITGGSDI
+46 TLTGGSDI
-54 DDMLIN
+54 NDMLIN
-60 YNEEYKSSAPA
+60 YNETYKSATPA

-114 ANQEASVPPQL
+114 ANKEASVPPQL
-125 GNTTIYELPIATL
+125 ANTTIYELPIATL
-138 VAGAGIVGELENR
+138 VAGAGVVGDLENR

-161 PGNDALLFIDEIHII
+161 ANNDALLFIDEIHLIA
-176 TDDSNPTYSK
+176 DSNNTTYAK
-186 IAQILKPALARG
+186 IAQILKPAMARG
-198 YLRVIAATTTG
+198 YIRVIAATTMG
-209 EAKRLDDDPAFKRRF
+209 EAKKLDDDPAFKRRF

-231 LTSEQTRSI
+231 LTREQTRDI
-240 LDVVL
+240 LDIVL
-245 PGMLTHYENK
+245 PGMLTHYQNK
-255 VSVAPDVLDDIVT
+255 VTVASNVLDEIVM

-304 AFASGNASYAQMLQQ
+304 AFASGNTTSAQMLQQ
-319 IVQIPL
+319 ITHIPL
-325 TSKRLNTIAMRLV
+325 TAKRLNTIAMLLV
-338 TGQSQPPQLD
+338 TGQSQPPHLD
-348 VKTLEHELSRLKGQ
+348 VTALQTELSRLRGQ
-362 ENVLPRIVDALRRRE
+362 EEVLPRIVDALRRRE
-377 LGIFPQ
+377 LNIFPS

-398 KSETAK
+398 KSETAT
-404 IIAKMVTGQKPIL
+404 IISSMVTGQKPII
-417 LNMAEFHDAHT
+417 LNMAEYHDSAS

-434 SPSGYV
+434 SPTGYV

-445 RERPFDTLASNPYRV
+445 KERPFDTLASNPYRV

-469 HMSVQRLFLSALDT
+469 DMSVQRLFLSALDT

-509 QKLSGSRMGFGEEK
+509 QKLSGSQMGFGDHK
-523 NTLSKQSLAKE
+523 HSVSKQSLTKE

-545 RFNDLIAFMPLGA
+545 RFDDLIAFMPLGA
-558 NEYAE
+558 DDYAQ

-573 ARICA
+573 KRICA
-578 ENPGMSFDPIDDGTI
+578 ERPDLNFDAIDDDTI
-593 ARLVEETWL
+593 NRLVDETWL
-602 VDQGARPAIRSIRS
+602 VDQGARPAIRAIRAL
-616 FIEDSLLSSATN
+616 IEDMLLAQAANS

>member
-1 MGLSNFAPS
+1 MGLSNFTP
-10 NDDDSTN
+10 NDDDAN
-17 KPTGSGG
+17 NPTGSGG

-36 STPSVPYHNH
+36 STPSVPSHNH
-46 TITGGSDI
+46 TITGGSGI

-60 YNEEYKSSAPA
+60 YNEEYKKSSPA

-151 ITEIIKFAQD
+151 ITEIIKFAQN
-161 PGNDALLFIDEIHII
+161 PNNDALLFIDEIHII
-176 TDDSNPTYSK
+176 ADDSNPTYSK

-281 TAITLLDR
+281 TTITLLDR

-325 TSKRLNTIAMRLV
+325 TSKRLNTIAMHLV

-348 VKTLEHELSRLKGQ
+348 VETLEHELSRLKGQ

-523 NTLSKQSLAKE
+523 NTLSKQSLTKE

-545 RFNDLIAFMPLGA
+545 RFDDLIAFMPLGA

-602 VDQGARPAIRSIRS
+602 VDQGARPAIRAIRS

>member
-1 MGLSNFAPS
+1 MGLSNFTPTDIGGGS
-10 NDDDSTN
+10 NS
-17 KPTGSGG
+17 GSGG
-24 GSGAPNITIVGS
+24 PSIPLS
-36 STPSVPYHNH
+36 SLLNPTL
-46 TITGGSDI
+46 TGGSDI
-54 DDMLIN
+54 NDMLIN
-60 YNEEYKSSAPA
+60 YNETYKSATPA

-114 ANQEASVPPQL
+114 ANKEASVPPQL
-125 GNTTIYELPIATL
+125 ANTTIYELPIATL
-138 VAGAGIVGELENR
+138 VAGAGVVGDLENR

-161 PGNDALLFIDEIHII
+161 ANNDALLFIDEIHLIA
-176 TDDSNPTYSK
+176 DSNNTTYAK
-186 IAQILKPALARG
+186 IAQILKPAMARG
-198 YLRVIAATTTG
+198 YIRVIAATTMG
-209 EAKRLDDDPAFKRRF
+209 EAKKLDDDPAFKRRF

-231 LTSEQTRSI
+231 LTREQTREI
-240 LDVVL
+240 LDIVL
-245 PGMLTHYENK
+245 PGMLTHYQNK
-255 VSVAPDVLDDIVT
+255 VTVAPDVLDEIVM

-304 AFASGNASYAQMLQQ
+304 ALASGNTTSAQMLQQ
-319 IVQIPL
+319 ITHIPL
-325 TSKRLNTIAMRLV
+325 TAKRLNTIAMLLV
-338 TGQSQPPQLD
+338 TGQSQPPHLD
-348 VKTLEHELSRLKGQ
+348 AQALQTELSRLRGQ
-362 ENVLPRIVDALRRRE
+362 EEVLPRIVDALRRRE
-377 LGIFPQ
+377 LNIFPS

-398 KSETAK
+398 KSETAT
-404 IIAKMVTGQKPIL
+404 IISSMVTGQKPII
-417 LNMAEFHDAHT
+417 LNMAEYHDSAS

-434 SPSGYV
+434 SPTGYV

-445 RERPFDTLASNPYRV
+445 KERPFDTLASNPYRV

-469 HMSVQRLFLSALDT
+469 DMSVQRLFLSALDT

-509 QKLSGSRMGFGEEK
+509 QKLSGSQMGFGDHK
-523 NTLSKQSLAKE
+523 HSVSKQSLTKE

-545 RFNDLIAFMPLGA
+545 RFDDLIAFMPLGA
-558 NEYAE
+558 DDYAQ

-573 ARICA
+573 KRICA
-578 ENPGMSFDPIDDGTI
+578 ERPDLSFDAIDDDTI
-593 ARLVEETWL
+593 ARLVDETWL
-602 VDQGARPAIRSIRS
+602 VDQGARPAIRAIRAL
-616 FIEDSLLSSATN
+616 IEDMLLAQAANS

>member
-1 MGLSNFAPS
+1 MGLSNF
-10 NDDDSTN
+10 T
-17 KPTGSGG
+17 PTDIGGG
-24 GSGAPNITIVGS
+24 GSGS
-36 STPSVPYHNH
+36 SGPSVPLSALFGP
-46 TITGGSDI
+46 TLTGGSDI
-54 DDMLIN
+54 NDMLIN
-60 YNEEYKSSAPA
+60 YNETYKSATPA
-71 LFRDEIVTQT
+71 LFRDEIATQT

-114 ANQEASVPPQL
+114 ANKEASVPPQL
-125 GNTTIYELPIATL
+125 ANTTIYELPIATL
-138 VAGAGIVGELENR
+138 VAGAGVVGDLENR

-161 PGNDALLFIDEIHII
+161 ANNDALLFIDEIHLIA
-176 TDDSNPTYSK
+176 DSNNTTYAK
-186 IAQILKPALARG
+186 IAQILKPAMARG
-198 YLRVIAATTTG
+198 YIRVIAATTMG
-209 EAKRLDDDPAFKRRF
+209 EAKKLDDDPAFKRRF

-231 LTSEQTRSI
+231 LTREQTRQI

-245 PGMLTHYENK
+245 PGMLGHYQNK
-255 VSVAPDVLDDIVT
+255 VTVTPDVLDEIVM

-304 AFASGNASYAQMLQQ
+304 ALASGNTTSAQMLQQ
-319 IVQIPL
+319 ITHIPL
-325 TSKRLNTIAMRLV
+325 TAKRLNTIAMLLV
-338 TGQSQPPQLD
+338 TGQSQPPHLD
-348 VKTLEHELSRLKGQ
+348 ATALQAELSRLRGQ
-362 ENVLPRIVDALRRRE
+362 EEVLPRIVDALRRRE
-377 LGIFPQ
+377 LNIFPS

-398 KSETAK
+398 KSETAT
-404 IIAKMVTGQKPIL
+404 IISSMVTGQKPII
-417 LNMAEFHDAHT
+417 LNMAEYHDSAS

-434 SPSGYV
+434 SPTGYV

-445 RERPFDTLASNPYRV
+445 KERPFDTLASNPYRV

-469 HMSVQRLFLSALDT
+469 DMSVQRLFLSALDT

-509 QKLSGSRMGFGEEK
+509 QKLSGSQMGFGDHK
-523 NTLSKQSLAKE
+523 HSVSKQSLTKE

-545 RFNDLIAFMPLGA
+545 RFDDLIAFMPLGA
-558 NEYAE
+558 DDYAQ

-573 ARICA
+573 KRICA
-578 ENPGMSFDPIDDGTI
+578 ERPDLSFDPIDDDTV
-593 ARLVEETWL
+593 AQLVDETWL
-602 VDQGARPAIRSIRS
+602 VDQGARPAIRAIRAL
-616 FIEDSLLSSATN
+616 IEDMLLAQAAN

>member
-1 MGLSNFAPS
+1 MGLSNF
-10 NDDDSTN
+10 T
-17 KPTGSGG
+17 PTDIGGG
-24 GSGAPNITIVGS
+24 GSGS
-36 STPSVPYHNH
+36 SGPSIPLSALLNPPL
-46 TITGGSDI
+46 TGGSDI
-54 DDMLIN
+54 NDMLIN
-60 YNEEYKSSAPA
+60 YNETYKSATPA

-114 ANQEASVPPQL
+114 ANKEASVPPQL
-125 GNTTIYELPIATL
+125 ANTTIYELPIATL
-138 VAGAGIVGELENR
+138 VAGAGVVGDLENR

-161 PGNDALLFIDEIHII
+161 ANNDALLFIDEIHLIA
-176 TDDSNPTYSK
+176 DSNNTTYAK
-186 IAQILKPALARG
+186 IAQILKPAMARG
-198 YLRVIAATTTG
+198 YIRVIAATTMG
-209 EAKRLDDDPAFKRRF
+209 EAKKLDDDPAFKRRF

-231 LTSEQTRSI
+231 LTREQTRQI
-240 LDVVL
+240 LDIVL
-245 PGMLTHYENK
+245 PGMLGHYQNK
-255 VSVAPDVLDDIVT
+255 VTVAPDVLDEIVM

-304 AFASGNASYAQMLQQ
+304 ALASGNTTSAQMLQQ
-319 IVQIPL
+319 ITHIPL
-325 TSKRLNTIAMRLV
+325 TAKRLNTIAMLLV
-338 TGQSQPPQLD
+338 TGQSQPPHLD
-348 VKTLEHELSRLKGQ
+348 AQALQTELSRLRGQ
-362 ENVLPRIVDALRRRE
+362 EEVLPRIVDALRRRE
-377 LGIFPQ
+377 LNIFPS

-398 KSETAK
+398 KSETAT
-404 IIAKMVTGQKPIL
+404 IISSMVTGQKPII
-417 LNMAEFHDAHT
+417 LNMAEYHDSAS

-434 SPSGYV
+434 SPTGYV

-445 RERPFDTLASNPYRV
+445 KERPFDTLASNPYRV

-469 HMSVQRLFLSALDT
+469 DMSVQRLFLSALDT

-509 QKLSGSRMGFGEEK
+509 QKLSGSQMGFGDHK
-523 NTLSKQSLAKE
+523 HSVSKQSLTKE

-545 RFNDLIAFMPLGA
+545 RFDDLIAFMPLGA
-558 NEYAE
+558 DDYAQ

-573 ARICA
+573 KRICA
-578 ENPGMSFDPIDDGTI
+578 ERPDLSFDPIDDDTI
-593 ARLVEETWL
+593 ARLVDETWL
-602 VDQGARPAIRSIRS
+602 VDQGARPAIRAIRAL
-616 FIEDSLLSSATN
+616 IEDMLLAQAANS

>member
-1 MGLSNFAPS
+1 MGLSNF
-10 NDDDSTN
+10 T
-17 KPTGSGG
+17 PTDIGGG
-24 GSGAPNITIVGS
+24 GSGS
-36 STPSVPYHNH
+36 SGPSIPLSALLGP
-46 TITGGSDI
+46 TLTGGSDI
-54 DDMLIN
+54 NDMLIN
-60 YNEEYKSSAPA
+60 YNETYKSATPA

-114 ANQEASVPPQL
+114 ANKEASVPPQL
-125 GNTTIYELPIATL
+125 ANTTIYELPIATL
-138 VAGAGIVGELENR
+138 VAGAGVVGDLENR

-161 PGNDALLFIDEIHII
+161 ANNDALLFIDEIHLIA
-176 TDDSNPTYSK
+176 DSNNTTYAK
-186 IAQILKPALARG
+186 IAQILKPAMARG
-198 YLRVIAATTTG
+198 YIRVIAATTMG
-209 EAKRLDDDPAFKRRF
+209 EAKKLDDDPAFKRRF

-231 LTSEQTRSI
+231 LTREQTRQI
-240 LDVVL
+240 LDIVL
-245 PGMLTHYENK
+245 PGMLGHYQNK
-255 VSVAPDVLDDIVT
+255 VTVAPDVLDEIVM

-304 AFASGNASYAQMLQQ
+304 ALASGNTTSAQMLQQ
-319 IVQIPL
+319 ITHIPL
-325 TSKRLNTIAMRLV
+325 TAKRLNTIAMLLV
-338 TGQSQPPQLD
+338 TGQSQPPHLD
-348 VKTLEHELSRLKGQ
+348 VTALQTELSRLRGQ
-362 ENVLPRIVDALRRRE
+362 EEVLPRIVDALRRRE
-377 LGIFPQ
+377 LNVFPS

-398 KSETAK
+398 KSETAT
-404 IIAKMVTGQKPIL
+404 IISSMVTGQKPII
-417 LNMAEFHDAHT
+417 LNMAEYHDSAS

-434 SPSGYV
+434 SPTGYV

-445 RERPFDTLASNPYRV
+445 KERPFDTLASNPYRV

-469 HMSVQRLFLSALDT
+469 DMSVQRLFLSALDT

-509 QKLSGSRMGFGEEK
+509 QKLSGSQMGFGDHK
-523 NTLSKQSLAKE
+523 HSVSKQSLTKE

-545 RFNDLIAFMPLGA
+545 RFDDLIAFMPLGA
-558 NEYAE
+558 DDYAQ

-573 ARICA
+573 KRICA
-578 ENPGMSFDPIDDGTI
+578 ERPDLSFDPIDDDTI
-593 ARLVEETWL
+593 ARLVDETWL
-602 VDQGARPAIRSIRS
+602 VDQGARPAIRAIRAL
-616 FIEDSLLSSATN
+616 IEDMLLAQAANS

>member
-1 MGLSNFAPS
+1 MGLSNF
-10 NDDDSTN
+10 T
-17 KPTGSGG
+17 PTDIGG
-24 GSGAPNITIVGS
+24 GSGNSGS
-36 STPSVPYHNH
+36 GGPSIPLSSLLNP
-46 TITGGSDI
+46 TLTGGSDI
-54 DDMLIN
+54 NDMLIN
-60 YNEEYKSSAPA
+60 YNETYKSATPA

-114 ANQEASVPPQL
+114 ANKEASVPPQL
-125 GNTTIYELPIATL
+125 ANTTIYELPIATL
-138 VAGAGIVGELENR
+138 VAGAGIVGDLENR

-161 PGNDALLFIDEIHII
+161 ANNDALLFIDEIHLIA
-176 TDDSNPTYSK
+176 DSNNTTYAK
-186 IAQILKPALARG
+186 IAQILKPAMARG
-198 YLRVIAATTTG
+198 YIRVIAATTMG
-209 EAKRLDDDPAFKRRF
+209 EAKKLDDDPAFKRRF

-231 LTSEQTRSI
+231 LTREQTRQI
-240 LDVVL
+240 LDIVL
-245 PGMLTHYENK
+245 PGMLVHYQNK
-255 VSVAPDVLDDIVT
+255 VTVAPDVLDEIVM

-304 AFASGNASYAQMLQQ
+304 ALASGNTTSAQMLQQ
-319 IVQIPL
+319 ITHIPL
-325 TSKRLNTIAMRLV
+325 TAKRLNTIAMLLV
-338 TGQSQPPQLD
+338 TGQSQPPHLD
-348 VKTLEHELSRLKGQ
+348 VSSLQTELSRLRGQ
-362 ENVLPRIVDALRRRE
+362 EEVLPRIVDALRRRE
-377 LGIFPQ
+377 LNIFPS

-398 KSETAK
+398 KSETAT
-404 IIAKMVTGQKPIL
+404 IISSMVTGQKPII
-417 LNMAEFHDAHT
+417 LNMAEYHDSAS

-434 SPSGYV
+434 SPTGYV

-445 RERPFDTLASNPYRV
+445 KERPFDTLASNPYRV

-469 HMSVQRLFLSALDT
+469 DMSVQRLFLSALDT

-509 QKLSGSRMGFGEEK
+509 QKLSGSQMGFGDHK
-523 NTLSKQSLAKE
+523 HSVSKQSLTKE

-545 RFNDLIAFMPLGA
+545 RFDDLIAFMPLGA
-558 NEYAE
+558 DDYAQ

-573 ARICA
+573 KRICA
-578 ENPGMSFDPIDDGTI
+578 ERPDLSFDPIDDDTI
-593 ARLVEETWL
+593 ARLIDETWL
-602 VDQGARPAIRSIRS
+602 VDQGARPAIRAIRAL
-616 FIEDSLLSSATN
+616 IENTLLAQAANS

>member
-1 MGLSNFAPS
+1 MGLSNFTPTDIGGGS
-10 NDDDSTN
+10 NS
-17 KPTGSGG
+17 GSGG
-24 GSGAPNITIVGS
+24 PSIPLS
-36 STPSVPYHNH
+36 SLLNPTL
-46 TITGGSDI
+46 TGGSDI
-54 DDMLIN
+54 NDMLIN
-60 YNEEYKSSAPA
+60 YNETYKSATPA

-114 ANQEASVPPQL
+114 ANKEASVPPQL
-125 GNTTIYELPIATL
+125 ANTTIYELPIATL
-138 VAGAGIVGELENR
+138 VAGAGVVGDLENR

-161 PGNDALLFIDEIHII
+161 ANNDALLFIDEIHLIA
-176 TDDSNPTYSK
+176 DSNNTTYAK
-186 IAQILKPALARG
+186 IAQILKPAMARG
-198 YLRVIAATTTG
+198 YIRVIAATTMG
-209 EAKRLDDDPAFKRRF
+209 EAKKLDDDPAFKRRF

-231 LTSEQTRSI
+231 LTREQTRQI
-240 LDVVL
+240 LDIVL
-245 PGMLTHYENK
+245 PGMLGHYQNK
-255 VSVAPDVLDDIVT
+255 VTVAPDVLDEIVM

-304 AFASGNASYAQMLQQ
+304 ALASGNTTSAQMLQQ
-319 IVQIPL
+319 ITHIPL
-325 TSKRLNTIAMRLV
+325 TAKRLNTIAMLLV
-338 TGQSQPPQLD
+338 TGQSQPPHLD
-348 VKTLEHELSRLKGQ
+348 AQALQTELSRLRGQ
-362 ENVLPRIVDALRRRE
+362 EEVLPRIVDALRRRE
-377 LGIFPQ
+377 LNIFPS

-398 KSETAK
+398 KSETAT
-404 IIAKMVTGQKPIL
+404 IISSMVTGQKPII
-417 LNMAEFHDAHT
+417 LNMAEYHDSAS

-434 SPSGYV
+434 SPTGYV

-445 RERPFDTLASNPYRV
+445 KERPFDTLASNPYRV

-469 HMSVQRLFLSALDT
+469 DMSVQRLFLSALDT

-509 QKLSGSRMGFGEEK
+509 QKLSGSQMGFGDHK
-523 NTLSKQSLAKE
+523 HSVSKQSLTKE

-545 RFNDLIAFMPLGA
+545 RFDDLIAFMPLGA
-558 NEYAE
+558 DDYAQ

-573 ARICA
+573 KRIHA
-578 ENPGMSFDPIDDGTI
+578 ERPDLSFDPIDDDTI
-593 ARLVEETWL
+593 ARLVDETWL
-602 VDQGARPAIRSIRS
+602 VDQGARPAIRAIRAL
-616 FIEDSLLSSATN
+616 IEDMLLAQAANS

>member
-1 MGLSNFAPS
+1 MGLSNFTPTDIGGSS
-10 NDDDSTN
+10 NS
-17 KPTGSGG
+17 GSGG
-24 GSGAPNITIVGS
+24 
-36 STPSVPYHNH
+36 PSVPLSALFGP
-46 TITGGSDI
+46 TLTGGSDI
-54 DDMLIN
+54 NDMLIN
-60 YNEEYKSSAPA
+60 YNETYKSATPA

-114 ANQEASVPPQL
+114 ANKEASVPPQL
-125 GNTTIYELPIATL
+125 ANTTIYELPIATL
-138 VAGAGIVGELENR
+138 VAGAGVVGDLENR

-161 PGNDALLFIDEIHII
+161 ANNDALLFIDEIHLIA
-176 TDDSNPTYSK
+176 DSNNTTYAK
-186 IAQILKPALARG
+186 IAQILKPAMARG
-198 YLRVIAATTTG
+198 YIRVIAATTMG
-209 EAKRLDDDPAFKRRF
+209 EAKKLDDDPAFKRRF

-231 LTSEQTRSI
+231 LTREQTRDI
-240 LDVVL
+240 LDIVL
-245 PGMLTHYENK
+245 PGMLTHYQNK
-255 VSVAPDVLDDIVT
+255 VTVAPDVLDEIVM

-304 AFASGNASYAQMLQQ
+304 ALASGNTTSAQMLQQ
-319 IVQIPL
+319 ITHIPL
-325 TSKRLNTIAMRLV
+325 TAKRLNTIAMLLV
-338 TGQSQPPQLD
+338 TGQSQPPHLD
-348 VKTLEHELSRLKGQ
+348 AQALQTELSRLRGQ
-362 ENVLPRIVDALRRRE
+362 EEILPRIVDALRRRE
-377 LGIFPQ
+377 LNIFPS

-398 KSETAK
+398 KSETAT
-404 IIAKMVTGQKPIL
+404 IISSMVTGQKPII
-417 LNMAEFHDAHT
+417 LNMAEYHDSAS

-434 SPSGYV
+434 SPTGYV

-445 RERPFDTLASNPYRV
+445 KERPFDTLASNPYRV

-469 HMSVQRLFLSALDT
+469 DMSVQRLFLSALDT

-509 QKLSGSRMGFGEEK
+509 QKLSGSQMGFGDHK
-523 NTLSKQSLAKE
+523 HSVSKQSLTKE

-545 RFNDLIAFMPLGA
+545 RFDDLIAFMPLGA
-558 NEYAE
+558 DDYAQ

-573 ARICA
+573 KRICA
-578 ENPGMSFDPIDDGTI
+578 ERPDLSFDPIDDDTI
-593 ARLVEETWL
+593 ARLVDETWL
-602 VDQGARPAIRSIRS
+602 VDQGARPAIRAIRAL
-616 FIEDSLLSSATN
+616 IEDMLLAQAANS

>member
-1 MGLSNFAPS
+1 MGLSNF
-10 NDDDSTN
+10 T
-17 KPTGSGG
+17 PTDIGGG
-24 GSGAPNITIVGS
+24 GSGS
-36 STPSVPYHNH
+36 SGPSIPLSALLGP
-46 TITGGSDI
+46 TLTGGSDI
-54 DDMLIN
+54 NDMLIN
-60 YNEEYKSSAPA
+60 YNETYKSATPA

-114 ANQEASVPPQL
+114 ANKEASVPPQL
-125 GNTTIYELPIATL
+125 ANTTIYELPIATL
-138 VAGAGIVGELENR
+138 VAGAGVVGDLENR

-161 PGNDALLFIDEIHII
+161 ANNDALLFIDEIHLIA
-176 TDDSNPTYSK
+176 DSNNTTYAK
-186 IAQILKPALARG
+186 IAQILKPAMARG
-198 YLRVIAATTTG
+198 YIRVIAATTMG
-209 EAKRLDDDPAFKRRF
+209 EAKKLDDDPAFKRRF

-231 LTSEQTRSI
+231 LTREQTRQI
-240 LDVVL
+240 LDIVL
-245 PGMLTHYENK
+245 PGMLGHYQNK
-255 VSVAPDVLDDIVT
+255 VTVAPDVLDEIVM

-304 AFASGNASYAQMLQQ
+304 ALASGNTTSAQMLQQ
-319 IVQIPL
+319 ITHIPL
-325 TSKRLNTIAMRLV
+325 TAKRLNTIAMLLV
-338 TGQSQPPQLD
+338 TGQSQPPHLD
-348 VKTLEHELSRLKGQ
+348 VTALQTELSRLRGQ
-362 ENVLPRIVDALRRRE
+362 EEVLPRIVDALRRRE
-377 LGIFPQ
+377 LNIFPS

-398 KSETAK
+398 KSETAT
-404 IIAKMVTGQKPIL
+404 IISSMVTGQKPII
-417 LNMAEFHDAHT
+417 LNMAEYHDSAS

-434 SPSGYV
+434 SPTGYV

-445 RERPFDTLASNPYRV
+445 KERPFDTLASNPYRV

-469 HMSVQRLFLSALDT
+469 DMSVQRLFLSALDT

-509 QKLSGSRMGFGEEK
+509 QKLSGSQMGFGDHK
-523 NTLSKQSLAKE
+523 HSMSKQSLTKE

-545 RFNDLIAFMPLGA
+545 RFDDLIAFMPLGA
-558 NEYAE
+558 DDYAQ

-573 ARICA
+573 KRICA
-578 ENPGMSFDPIDDGTI
+578 ERPDLSFDPIDDDTI
-593 ARLVEETWL
+593 AQLVDETWL
-602 VDQGARPAIRSIRS
+602 VDQGARPAIRAIRAL
-616 FIEDSLLSSATN
+616 IEDMLLAQAANS

>member
-1 MGLSNFAPS
+1 MGLSNFTPTDIGGGS
-10 NDDDSTN
+10 NS
-17 KPTGSGG
+17 GSGG
-24 GSGAPNITIVGS
+24 
-36 STPSVPYHNH
+36 PSIPLTSLLNP
-46 TITGGSDI
+46 TLTGGSDI
-54 DDMLIN
+54 NDMLIN
-60 YNEEYKSSAPA
+60 YNETYKSATPA

-106 VEEIARRI
+106 VEEIARLI

-125 GNTTIYELPIATL
+125 ANTTIYELPIATL
-138 VAGAGIVGELENR
+138 VAGAGVVGDLENR

-161 PGNDALLFIDEIHII
+161 VNNDALLFIDEIHLIA
-176 TDDSNPTYSK
+176 DSNNTTYAK
-186 IAQILKPALARG
+186 IAQILKPAMARG
-198 YLRVIAATTTG
+198 YIRVIAATTMG
-209 EAKRLDDDPAFKRRF
+209 EAKKLDDDPAFKRRF

-231 LTSEQTRSI
+231 LTREQTRDI
-240 LDVVL
+240 LDIVL
-245 PGMLTHYENK
+245 PGMLGHYQNK
-255 VSVAPDVLDDIVT
+255 VTVAPDVLNEIVM

-304 AFASGNASYAQMLQQ
+304 ALASGNTTSAQMLQQ
-319 IVQIPL
+319 ITHIPL
-325 TSKRLNTIAMRLV
+325 TAKRLNTIAMLLV
-338 TGQSQPPQLD
+338 TGQSQPPHLD
-348 VKTLEHELSRLKGQ
+348 VTALQAELSRLRGQ
-362 ENVLPRIVDALRRRE
+362 EEVLPRIVDALRRRE
-377 LGIFPQ
+377 LNIFPS

-398 KSETAK
+398 KSETAT
-404 IIAKMVTGQKPIL
+404 IISSMVTGQKPII
-417 LNMAEFHDAHT
+417 LNMAEYHDSAS

-434 SPSGYV
+434 SPTGYV

-445 RERPFDTLASNPYRV
+445 KERPFDTLASNPYRV

-469 HMSVQRLFLSALDT
+469 NMSVQRLFLSALDT

-509 QKLSGSRMGFGEEK
+509 QKLSGSQMGFGDHK
-523 NTLSKQSLAKE
+523 HSVSKQSLTKE

-545 RFNDLIAFMPLGA
+545 RFDDLIAFMPLGA
-558 NEYAE
+558 DDYAQ

-573 ARICA
+573 KRICA
-578 ENPGMSFDPIDDGTI
+578 ERPDLSFDPIDDDTI
-593 ARLVEETWL
+593 AQLVDETWL
-602 VDQGARPAIRSIRS
+602 VDQGARPAIRAIRAL
-616 FIEDSLLSSATN
+616 IEDTLLAQAANS

>member
-1 MGLSNFAPS
+1 MGLSNF
-10 NDDDSTN
+10 T
-17 KPTGSGG
+17 PTDIGGG
-24 GSGAPNITIVGS
+24 GSGS
-36 STPSVPYHNH
+36 SGPSVPLSALFGP
-46 TITGGSDI
+46 TLTGGSDI
-54 DDMLIN
+54 NDMLIN
-60 YNEEYKSSAPA
+60 YNETYKSATPA

-114 ANQEASVPPQL
+114 ANKEASVPPQL
-125 GNTTIYELPIATL
+125 ANTTIYELPIATL
-138 VAGAGIVGELENR
+138 VAGAGVVGDLENR

-161 PGNDALLFIDEIHII
+161 ANNDALLFIDEIHLIA
-176 TDDSNPTYSK
+176 DSNNTTYAK
-186 IAQILKPALARG
+186 IAQILKPAMARG
-198 YLRVIAATTTG
+198 YIRVIAATTMG
-209 EAKRLDDDPAFKRRF
+209 EAKKLDDDPAFKRRF

-231 LTSEQTRSI
+231 LTREQTRQI
-240 LDVVL
+240 LDIVL
-245 PGMLTHYENK
+245 PGMLTHYQNK
-255 VSVAPDVLDDIVT
+255 VTVAPDVLDEIVM

-304 AFASGNASYAQMLQQ
+304 ALASGNTTSAQMLQQ
-319 IVQIPL
+319 ITHIPL
-325 TSKRLNTIAMRLV
+325 TAKRLNTIAMLLV
-338 TGQSQPPQLD
+338 TGQSQPPHLD
-348 VKTLEHELSRLKGQ
+348 VTALQTELSRLRGQ
-362 ENVLPRIVDALRRRE
+362 EEVLPRIVDALRRRE
-377 LGIFPQ
+377 LNIFPS

-398 KSETAK
+398 KSETAT
-404 IIAKMVTGQKPIL
+404 IISSMVTGQKPII
-417 LNMAEFHDAHT
+417 LNMAEYHDSAS

-434 SPSGYV
+434 SPTGYV

-445 RERPFDTLASNPYRV
+445 KERPFDTLASNPYRV

-469 HMSVQRLFLSALDT
+469 DMSVQRLFLSALDT

-509 QKLSGSRMGFGEEK
+509 QKLSGSQMGFGDHK
-523 NTLSKQSLAKE
+523 HSVSKQSLTKE

-545 RFNDLIAFMPLGA
+545 RFDDLIAFMPLGA
-558 NEYAE
+558 DDYAQ

-578 ENPGMSFDPIDDGTI
+578 ERPDLGFDPIDDGTI
-593 ARLVEETWL
+593 NRLVDETWL
-602 VDQGARPAIRSIRS
+602 VDQGARPAIRAIRAL
-616 FIEDSLLSSATN
+616 IEDTLLAQAANS

>member
-1 MGLSNFAPS
+1 MGLSNF
-10 NDDDSTN
+10 T
-17 KPTGSGG
+17 PTDIGGG
-24 GSGAPNITIVGS
+24 GSGS
-36 STPSVPYHNH
+36 SGPSIPLSALLNPPL
-46 TITGGSDI
+46 TGGSDI
-54 DDMLIN
+54 NDMLIN
-60 YNEEYKSSAPA
+60 YNETYKSATPA

-114 ANQEASVPPQL
+114 ANKEASVPPQL
-125 GNTTIYELPIATL
+125 ANTTIYELPIATL
-138 VAGAGIVGELENR
+138 VAGAGVVGDLENR

-161 PGNDALLFIDEIHII
+161 ANNDALLFIDEIHLIA
-176 TDDSNPTYSK
+176 DSNNTTYAK
-186 IAQILKPALARG
+186 IAQILKPAMARG
-198 YLRVIAATTTG
+198 YIRVIAATTMG
-209 EAKRLDDDPAFKRRF
+209 EAKKLDDDPAFKRRF

-231 LTSEQTRSI
+231 LTREQTRDI
-240 LDVVL
+240 LGIVL
-245 PGMLTHYENK
+245 PGMLGHYQNK
-255 VSVAPDVLDDIVT
+255 VTVAPDVLDEIVM

-304 AFASGNASYAQMLQQ
+304 ALASGNTTSAQMLQQ
-319 IVQIPL
+319 ITHIPL
-325 TSKRLNTIAMRLV
+325 TAKRLNTIAMLLV
-338 TGQSQPPQLD
+338 TGQSQPPHLD
-348 VKTLEHELSRLKGQ
+348 AQALQTELSRLRGQ
-362 ENVLPRIVDALRRRE
+362 EEVLPRIVDALRRRE
-377 LGIFPQ
+377 LNIFPS

-398 KSETAK
+398 KSETAT
-404 IIAKMVTGQKPIL
+404 IISSMVTGQKPII
-417 LNMAEFHDAHT
+417 LNMAEYHDSAS

-434 SPSGYV
+434 SPTGYV

-445 RERPFDTLASNPYRV
+445 KERPFDTLASNPYRV

-469 HMSVQRLFLSALDT
+469 DMSVQRLFLSALDT

-509 QKLSGSRMGFGEEK
+509 QKLSGSQMGFGDHK
-523 NTLSKQSLAKE
+523 HSVSKQSLTKE

-545 RFNDLIAFMPLGA
+545 RFDDLIAFMPLGA
-558 NEYAE
+558 DDYAQ

-573 ARICA
+573 KRICT
-578 ENPGMSFDPIDDGTI
+578 ERPDLSFDAIDDDTI
-593 ARLVEETWL
+593 ARLVDETWL
-602 VDQGARPAIRSIRS
+602 VDQGARPAIRAIRAL
-616 FIEDSLLSSATN
+616 IEDTLLAQAANS